1 MAHHVCPWWLGYWLA
16 GPLRRL
22 RHDPGKILQPYVSA
36 GMLVLE
42 PGPGM
47 GFFTLELA
55 RIVGAGGRVVAVD
68 VQPKMLAALRRRAR
82 RAGLLERIDARL
94 AEGASLGVTDLAGRA
109 DFVLAFAVVH
119 EVPEQTRFFA
129 ETSLTLRHGGKML
142 ICEPSGHVT
151 DADFAAS
158 LALAKAAGLQAES
171 RPKIPGG
178 RSAVLVKE

>member
-1 MAHHVCPWWLGYWLA
+1 MANHVCPWWLGYWLA

-22 RHDPGKILQPYVSA
+22 RHDPGRILQPYVSA

-68 VQPKMLAALRRRAR
+68 IQPKMLSALRRRAR
-82 RAGLLERIDARL
+82 RARLLERIDARL
-94 AEGASLGVTDLAGRA
+94 AAGGSLGVRDLAGKV
-109 DFVLAFAVVH
+109 DFALAFAVVH
-119 EVPEQTRFFA
+119 EVPDQSRFFT
-129 ETSLTLRHGGKML
+129 ETSAALKRGARML
-142 ICEPSGHVT
+142 ISEPSGQVT

-178 RSAVLVKE
+178 RSAVLVKV